1 MTLTNLF
8 YPYDLCDTPPS
19 PLAVDDMAY
28 RAARVKECRR
38 VARGVTLVSIAQ
50 RSALIITSPCAAL
63 TRDMFFFLPFKFL
76 TRTIVCFVHGLF
88 YVNLSFSQS
97 ICFSF
102 LSAPSNFNVRIHVP
116 STVTG
121 FSSLAYQTVSPPDFI
136 FFHYCVERPL
146 SYTAPFSISH
156 ESRITQ
162 VRL

>member
-1 MTLTNLF
+1 MHNSSFNCTAPRADYYF
-8 YPYDLCDTPPS
+8 PLCGAD
-19 PLAVDDMAY
+19 AGHV
-28 RAARVKECRR
+28 
-38 VARGVTLVSIAQ
+38 
-50 RSALIITSPCAAL
+50 
-63 TRDMFFFLPFKFL
+63 FFLPFKFL

-162 VRL
+162 VRLYSIDYLYADDNML

>member
-1 MTLTNLF
+1 MGPLIGAL
-8 YPYDLCDTPPS
+8 PS
-19 PLAVDDMAY
+19 LLAVDDRAY
-28 RAARVKECRR
+28 QAARERPTGGKGCI
-38 VARGVTLVSIAQ
+38 TLVLIAQ
-50 RSALIITSPCAAL
+50 RRALIITSPCAAL
-63 TRDMFFFLPFKFL
+63 TRDMFFSPFKLL

-88 YVNLSFSQS
+88 YVNLSLSQS

-156 ESRITQ
+156 ESRITH
-162 VRL
+162 VRLYWSFKNGG